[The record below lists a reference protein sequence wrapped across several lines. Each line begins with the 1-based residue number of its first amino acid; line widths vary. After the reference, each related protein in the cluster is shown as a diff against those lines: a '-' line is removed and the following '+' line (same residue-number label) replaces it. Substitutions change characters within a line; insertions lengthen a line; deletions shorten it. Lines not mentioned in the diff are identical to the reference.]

1 MQNFPQTFN
10 FFFLK
15 YRICELLK
23 NKVCPGVSMQIYQVF
38 FFGRIFLY
46 HQFPDVRWLYFHEL
60 NSICSWESYLEGLFP
75 AQGCPCFMPIFSGAV
90 YWGFSNPRWH
100 LTVFLL
106 SCQKDG
112 KNTENRG
119 SPAKQLAKDQPGG
132 ESSITKA
139 SVVSGC
145 ILIQSR
151 ETGKWKISDLKYWP
165 QQIFFFHSLEIAVIC
180 KSFIGKSSIW
190 TEIPWSEQ
198 NGGAEVA

>member
-1 MQNFPQTFN
+1 MIDRHRGRKCCWKKYSGLMQNFPQTFN
-10 FFFLK
+10 FFFFFK
-15 YRICELLK
+15 YKICELLK

-46 HQFPDVRWLYFHEL
+46 HQFPDVQWLYFREL
-60 NSICSWESYLEGLFP
+60 NSICSWESYLEGLFL
-75 AQGCPCFMPIFSGAV
+75 AQGCPCFMPIFFGAV

-145 ILIQSR
+145 VLIQSR
-151 ETGKWKISDLKYWP
+151 ETGKWKIRDLKYRP
-165 QQIFFFHSLEIAVIC
+165 QQNFF
-180 KSFIGKSSIW
+180 SI
-190 TEIPWSEQ
+190 P
-198 NGGAEVA
+198 